1 MQVANPKRAQFQKKL
16 HFIPSDFPHF
26 LKSTIGKE
34 LAPSITALVPPFPI
48 LLELFSYP
56 LDYKYPKSPSIL
68 QMLEAKLMYLNVLI
82 KQPFRY
88 YTGQYFAYLIVLDFE
103 STCWKDK
110 KMNYGPEIS
119 KLKTKILWLHC
130 PDKAM
135 SREPMR
141 TNMPLSLID
150 RAVNQ

>member
-1 MQVANPKRAQFQKKL
+1 
-16 HFIPSDFPHF
+16 
-26 LKSTIGKE
+26 
-34 LAPSITALVPPFPI
+34 
-48 LLELFSYP
+48 
-56 LDYKYPKSPSIL
+56 
-68 QMLEAKLMYLNVLI
+68 MLGNAFVVI
-82 KQPFRY
+82 PFRY
-88 YTGQYFAYLIVLDFE
+88 YTGQYFAYLIVLDLE

-130 PDKAM
+130 PDKSM

-150 RAVNQ
+150 QESATISPPITDISVTLDQLCRWQTNALLNVNR